1 METEEG
7 HRRLAGF
14 MLRRHA
20 DRVSSSYRAGR
31 SAVTFHFDH

>member
-14 MLRRHA
+14 MLRRFA
-20 DRVSSSYRAGR
+20 DRVSSAQRVGR
-31 SAVTFHFDH
+31 STVTFHFDH